1 MKEHG
6 SLGLTAQASD
16 NPMQKVLLVD
26 DQLLNLAFACA
37 VLEDMCIAL
46 QASCGEDALQLA
58 LSERPDLILL
68 DVRMPNMDGFEV
80 CRQLKLNPS
89 TAHIAVIFLTALDD
103 QADEELGLTLGAIDY
118 ISKPFNPVILR
129 ARVRNHLLT
138 QRQRQQLEQH
148 AHMDGLTGI
157 FNRRKFDS
165 VAEFE
170 WQRMQALQQPLSV
183 LLIDVDYFKPFN
195 DHFGH
200 LEGDQA
206 LQKIANAIKCEMQR
220 KGDTASRYGGEEF
233 VCILPQT
240 DREGATQIAE
250 RIRCAVLALRIA
262 HPKSTTGP
270 WLSVSIGATSLIPSA
285 KTCLETLLNE
295 ADKCLY
301 SAKNDGRNK
310 VVSQ

>member
-1 MKEHG
+1 MEEHG
-6 SLGLTAQASD
+6 SLGVTAQASD

-37 VLEDMCIAL
+37 VLEDMCIPL
-46 QASCGEDALQLA
+46 QASCGKEALQLA

-89 TAHIAVIFLTALDD
+89 TAHIAVIFLTALDE
-103 QADEELGLTLGAIDY
+103 QADEELGLNLGAIDY
-118 ISKPFNPVILR
+118 ISKPFKPAILR

-148 AHMDGLTGI
+148 AQMYGLTGI
-157 FNRRKFDS
+157 YNRRKFDTS
-165 VAEFE
+165 LEFE
-170 WQRMQALQQPLSV
+170 WQRMQVLQQPLSV
-183 LLIDVDYFKPFN
+183 LLIDVDFFKSFN

-200 LEGDQA
+200 LAGDQA

-240 DREGATQIAE
+240 DRQGATQIAE
-250 RIRCAVLALRIA
+250 RIRHAVLALQIA
-262 HPKSTTGP
+262 HPKSVCGP
-270 WLSVSIGATSLIPSA
+270 WISVSIGAASLIPDG
-285 KTCLETLLNE
+285 KTTLKTLLNE
-295 ADKCLY
+295 ADKYLY
-301 SAKNDGRNK
+301 SAKNDGRNN

>member
-1 MKEHG
+1 MEEHG
-6 SLGLTAQASD
+6 SLGVTAQASD

-89 TAHIAVIFLTALDD
+89 TAHIAVIFLTALDE
-103 QADEELGLTLGAIDY
+103 QADEELGLNLGAIDY
-118 ISKPFNPVILR
+118 ISKPFKPAILR

-148 AHMDGLTGI
+148 AQMDGLTGI
-157 FNRRKFDS
+157 YNRRKFDTS
-165 VAEFE
+165 LEFE
-170 WQRMQALQQPLSV
+170 WQRMQVLQQPLSV
-183 LLIDVDYFKPFN
+183 LLIDVDFFKSFN

-200 LEGDQA
+200 LAGDQA

-240 DREGATQIAE
+240 DRQGATQIAE
-250 RIRCAVLALRIA
+250 RIRRAVWALQIA
-262 HPKSTTGP
+262 HPKSICGP
-270 WLSVSIGATSLIPSA
+270 WISVSIGAASLIPDG
-285 KTCLETLLNE
+285 KTTLKTLLNE
-295 ADKCLY
+295 ADKYLY
-301 SAKNDGRNK
+301 SAKNDGRNN

>member
-1 MKEHG
+1 MEEHG
-6 SLGLTAQASD
+6 SLGVTAQASD

-37 VLEDMCIAL
+37 VLEDMCIPL
-46 QASCGEDALQLA
+46 QASCGKEALQLA

-80 CRQLKLNPS
+80 CRQLKLNSS
-89 TAHIAVIFLTALDD
+89 TAHIAVIFLTALDE
-103 QADEELGLTLGAIDY
+103 QADEELGLNLGAIDY
-118 ISKPFNPVILR
+118 ISKPFKPAILR

-148 AHMDGLTGI
+148 AQMDGLTGI
-157 FNRRKFDS
+157 YNRRKFDTS
-165 VAEFE
+165 LEFE
-170 WQRMQALQQPLSV
+170 WQRMQVLQQPLSV
-183 LLIDVDYFKPFN
+183 LLIDVDFFKSFN

-200 LEGDQA
+200 LAGDQA

-240 DREGATQIAE
+240 DRQGATQIAE
-250 RIRCAVLALRIA
+250 RIRRAVLALQIA
-262 HPKSTTGP
+262 HPKSICGP
-270 WLSVSIGATSLIPSA
+270 WISVSIGAASLIPDG
-285 KTCLETLLNE
+285 KTTLKTLLNE
-295 ADKCLY
+295 ADKYLY
-301 SAKNDGRNK
+301 SAKNDGRNN

>member
-129 ARVRNHLLT
+129 ARVRNHCK
-138 QRQRQQLEQH
+138 R
-148 AHMDGLTGI
+148 
-157 FNRRKFDS
+157 
-165 VAEFE
+165 
-170 WQRMQALQQPLSV
+170 
-183 LLIDVDYFKPFN
+183 
-195 DHFGH
+195 
-200 LEGDQA
+200 
-206 LQKIANAIKCEMQR
+206 
-220 KGDTASRYGGEEF
+220 
-233 VCILPQT
+233 
-240 DREGATQIAE
+240 
-250 RIRCAVLALRIA
+250 
-262 HPKSTTGP
+262 STNP
-270 WLSVSIGATSLIPSA
+270 A
-285 KTCLETLLNE
+285 
-295 ADKCLY
+295 Y
-301 SAKNDGRNK
+301 
-310 VVSQ
+310 Q